1 MLISVLSYYLFSQ
14 VAWKVDGAN
23 YFLVFLAGLLFSF
36 GFTTPIA
43 VGFFI
48 TASPSNLYLAAII
61 GGLGALLSDLFIF
74 KLIRLSFMD
83 EFRRLENTAPLKKLT
98 WLIDRKPL
106 IKIKTYLLF
115 IFAGIVIA
123 SPLPDELGVSMLAGL
138 TKIKIHILAL
148 ISFVMNC
155 IGIWIMFMI

>member
-1 MLISVLSYYLFSQ
+1 MLISAFSYYIFSR
-14 VAWKVDGAN
+14 VVLKVDDAG
-23 YFLVFLAGLLFSF
+23 YFLIFLAGLLFSF

-48 TASPSNLYLAAII
+48 AASPSNIYLASLC

-106 IKIKTYLLF
+106 FKIKTYLLF

-138 TKIKIHILAL
+138 SRINIWALGL
-148 ISFVMNC
+148 ISFAMNALGIFVMLS
-155 IGIWIMFMI
+155 W